1 MKRIKEDN
9 FAALRD
15 AIEMFESDLNIVR
28 LAYQDEFVDFDED
41 YTFKFDIWYLVSILE
56 NDIDFKKGIMLDRL
70 NRLVNSTSK
79 LIKEIKRY

>member
-70 NRLVNSTSK
+70 NRLVNSTNK